1 MVFNRRSSVGLA
13 MSVAATVA
21 GLLFAGAQALA
32 DTTNTNPWVAGAP
45 IPPDPAG
52 GGLTG
57 RTEGACASVIGGKI
71 YHADGFDPAGGD
83 TAGLRIYDPTTDT
96 WSLGPMAPAAG
107 SEFYEGVAHG
117 GKLYCIG
124 GRDNAGTPLIFDTA
138 TNTWSTGAAIP
149 GGARSGLVAAPILLR
164 PIRRTAGRPT
174 PATASTSPGA
184 TTTAQAVRALRSITS
199 SMTLTKDRFRLACR
213 CRHTAPAMWIVP
225 N

>member
-1 MVFNRRSSVGLA
+1 
-13 MSVAATVA
+13 
-21 GLLFAGAQALA
+21 
-32 DTTNTNPWVAGAP
+32 
-45 IPPDPAG
+45 
-52 GGLTG
+52 
-57 RTEGACASVIGGKI
+57 VIGGKI

-149 GGARSGLVAAPILLR
+149 GGARSGLAAATFGDSIFVFG
-164 PIRRTAGRPT
+164 GR
-174 PATASTSPGA
+174 SPGA
-184 TTTAQAVRALRSITS
+184 PCSGAAIPAGSGTSDNILRYDIGTDTWSGAGNLAVARSDATAARVGSHIFIFGGCDTS
-199 SMTLTKDRFRLACR
+199 
-213 CRHTAPAMWIVP
+213 
-225 N
+225 